1 MNQKQTGGWLM
12 SSIRSPSRTK
22 NPSPTSKKRSQLQN
36 QSQSQNG
43 GRRRKNTMWKLRRG
57 RKSRKVMRGGGGY
70 EYDFTS
76 FESSEIRDAI
86 NKYKVQKG
94 NEQPLSENLDKI
106 LENEIGKQLSESTD
120 INPASK
126 LGIMLILNPTF
137 GN

>member
-43 GRRRKNTMWKLRRG
+43 GRRRKNTMRKLRRG
-57 RKSRKVMRGGGGY
+57 RKSRKVMRGGGY